1 MIFLKNN
8 NELSYSKVNLNF
20 FGEHHGKKNRD
31 THFSNI
37 SKFIKAESL
46 VRQLV
51 SSQDIVDA
59 IHKRQS
65 MANQNQKS
73 NSTFFECIFIFW

>member
-51 SSQDIVDA
+51 SSQDILDA

-65 MANQNQKS
+65 MAFKIKKVIQLSS
-73 NSTFFECIFIFW
+73 NVFFIF